1 MMQYG
6 IITTLEHKMN
16 DHTLVYFNPGKSV
29 VNWVTPAFLHIIDKI
44 KSNVISL
51 SFATYRITPSRTHSV
66 ANIKPAQ
73 LNRRWGMKR

>member
-29 VNWVTPAFLHIIDKI
+29 VN
-44 KSNVISL
+44 
-51 SFATYRITPSRTHSV
+51 
-66 ANIKPAQ
+66 
-73 LNRRWGMKR
+73 